1 MSQDT
6 SVRSTPAIGQRS
18 LKWRTVDIIVAA
30 VLAVVCGLLFWLWGQ
45 IYRGIGDPVSAVM
58 PGFQGILG
66 GPWLLAGPLAAII
79 IRKPGAALFVEVV
92 AATVSALVGTE
103 WGPLT
108 LVSGIVQG
116 LGAEIGFAILAY
128 RRWNVGAA
136 LLAGALAGVGAA
148 ILDNLIWYVGTD
160 FAFKAIYSVSV
171 ITSGALVAG
180 VGGYLLAH
188 ALAKTGALQRFAISR
203 SR

>member
-1 MSQDT
+1 MSNDISRKAGT
-6 SVRSTPAIGQRS
+6 STRTPS

-45 IYRGIGDPVSAVM
+45 IYRGIGDPVSAVL

-66 GPWLLAGPLAAII
+66 GPWLLAGTLAAII

-116 LGAEIGFAILAY
+116 LGAELGFLIFAY
-128 RRWNVGAA
+128 RRWNVGVA
-136 LLAGALAGVGAA
+136 LVAGALAGVGAA
-148 ILDNLIWYVGTD
+148 ILDNIVWYIGTE
-160 FAFKAIYSVSV
+160 FTFKIIYAISV
-171 ITSGALVAG
+171 ITSGAIIAG
-180 VGGYLLAH
+180 IGGWLLAH

-203 SR
+203 ST

>member
-6 SVRSTPAIGQRS
+6 SVRATSAKPSMR
-18 LKWRTVDIIVAA
+18 WRTVDIIVAA

-45 IYRGIGDPVSAVM
+45 IYRGIGDPVSAFL
-58 PGFQGILG
+58 PGIQGVLG

-79 IRKPGAALFVEVV
+79 IRKPGAALFVEMV

-108 LVSGIVQG
+108 LVSGLVQG
-116 LGAEIGFAILAY
+116 LGAEIAFAIFAY
-128 RRWNVGAA
+128 RRWSIGTAV
-136 LLAGALAGVGAA
+136 LAGAFAGVGAA
-148 ILDNLIWYVGTD
+148 ILDNIIWYIGTD
-160 FAFKAIYSVSV
+160 IAFKAIYAVSV

-180 VGGYLLAH
+180 LGGWLLAH
-188 ALAKTGALQRFAISR
+188 ALARTGALQRFAISR
-203 SR
+203 HR